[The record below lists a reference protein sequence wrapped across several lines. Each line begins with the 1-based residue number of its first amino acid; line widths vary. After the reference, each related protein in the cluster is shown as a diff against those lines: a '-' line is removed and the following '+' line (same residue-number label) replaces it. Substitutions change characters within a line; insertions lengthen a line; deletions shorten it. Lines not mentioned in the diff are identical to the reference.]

1 MDNNTLTTAGLA
13 TTFTVLAGILYK
25 IYMVV
30 NHKRIRSN
38 CCGKKMEASLDIEET
53 TPPSGGFNIRS
64 SPELNAV
71 SQRQLQVQKIPVI
84 PPLNLGGNGSQ
95 LNIVENPMR
104 PKIVMPT

>member
-13 TTFTVLAGILYK
+13 TTFTVLAGIFYK
-25 IYMVV
+25 IYMLV

-38 CCGKKMEASLDIEET
+38 CCGRKMEASLDIEET

-71 SQRQLQVQKIPVI
+71 SQRQIQVQMTPVI
-84 PPLNLGGNGSQ
+84 PRLNLGENGSQ

-104 PKIVMPT
+104 PKLITP